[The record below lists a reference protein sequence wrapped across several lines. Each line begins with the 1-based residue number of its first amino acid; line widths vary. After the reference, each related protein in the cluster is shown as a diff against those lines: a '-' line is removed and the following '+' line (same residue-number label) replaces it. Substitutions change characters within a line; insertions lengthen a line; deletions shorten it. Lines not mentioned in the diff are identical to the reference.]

1 MMVRATCLSPM
12 KATIN
17 YCSSSFAHMENLI
30 FKLRTVI
37 LLFEAI
43 TEQTYKANNKN
54 NREPY
59 TKTKE
64 KLKRAY
70 GRIGL
75 AATVTRT

>member
-1 MMVRATCLSPM
+1 M
-12 KATIN
+12 
-17 YCSSSFAHMENLI
+17 
-30 FKLRTVI
+30 I

-43 TEQTYKANNKN
+43 TEQTYKENNKN
-54 NREPY
+54 NKKPY

-75 AATVTRT
+75 TATVTRTQEMRKTKLELKRNSY